1 METPSPE
8 RLRFRDLF
16 NLAGALTLARVP
28 LAFVTAFTM
37 GDRWMFAGVLA
48 LAMLTDVLDGP
59 VARWTGT
66 QSRTGAVADGWAD
79 KIFLINYAWSM
90 LMLDLVSGWHLWVWF
105 LRELIQGITIPFVA
119 LDYALKKAAP
129 PEPHW
134 TGKAC
139 SMLIVTAMVAALVE
153 VHVVRDAATV
163 LAGLAGLASVV
174 IYLARDRPWKR
185 IVRKM

>member
-1 METPSPE
+1 ME

-37 GDRWMFAGVLA
+37 HDRWLFGGVLA
-48 LAMLTDVLDGP
+48 VAMLTDVLDGP
-59 VARWTGT
+59 VARWTGK

-90 LMLDLVSGWHLWVWF
+90 LMLDLVDGWHLWVF
-105 LRELIQGITIPFVA
+105 FIRELVQGITIPFVA
-119 LDYALKKAAP
+119 LDYALKKAKP
-129 PEPHW
+129 PDPHW

-139 SMLIVTAMVAALVE
+139 SVAIVVAMVAALVE
-153 VHVVRDAATV
+153 VTIVRDVGTV
-163 LAGLAGLASVV
+163 VAGVLGTASVA
-174 IYLARDRPWKR
+174 IYLARDRPWTR
-185 IVRKM
+185 IVRKE

>member
-1 METPSPE
+1 ME

-28 LAFVTAFTM
+28 LAFITAFTM

-48 LAMLTDVLDGP
+48 LAMATDVLDGP
-59 VARWTGT
+59 VARWTGV

-90 LMLDLVSGWHLWVWF
+90 QMLELVEGWHLWVWF
-105 LRELIQGITIPFVA
+105 IREIVQGATIPFVA

-134 TGKAC
+134 TGKLC
-139 SMLIVTAMVAALVE
+139 SMAIVTAMVAALVE
-153 VHVVRDAATV
+153 VVSVRDIATV
-163 LAGLAGLASVV
+163 VAGLSGAASALL
-174 IYLARDRPWKR
+174 YLARDRPWRRVVTKE
-185 IVRKM
+185 